1 MNAHVPTEGTASL
14 VAPPSDFVLSDAP
27 AAARAALSV
36 LREIEV
42 DYEDGI
48 AWSWMRH
55 TGRPAITAPLIADGH
70 AWAEHLAVLAAS
82 GDVRFGVLGSR
93 FPGIYNLGG
102 DLNLF
107 AEHIRN
113 RDLDALIRYGEACVG
128 LAKRLRSASAAGLVS
143 VALVQGTAMGGG
155 FEGARFMDLVVAERC
170 AKFSLP
176 EALFNLFPGMGAVS
190 HLVRRMGPRRARE
203 MLLDGEEFDAA
214 SLHDAGVVDILTEN
228 GAGRDAIRAYA
239 RKYRRRHNAL
249 ASICG
254 AVRDAGP
261 SDAELVTIV
270 RFWAEAALKITESD
284 LRMMEKL
291 VQRQERLLRVEAA
304 A

>member
-1 MNAHVPTEGTASL
+1 MNAHVQTEGTAPL
-14 VAPPSDFVLSDAP
+14 VGAPVDLALPGGP
-27 AAARAALSV
+27 GAARAALAG

-55 TGRPAITAPLIADGH
+55 TGRPAITKPLIADGH
-70 AWAEHLAVLAAS
+70 SWAKHLGVLAAS

-102 DLNLF
+102 DLKLF
-107 AEHIRN
+107 AEHIRS
-113 RDLDALIRYGEACVG
+113 RDLDSLVRYGEACVA
-128 LAKRLRSASAAGLVS
+128 LAKTLRDASAAGLVS

-155 FEGARFMDLVVAERC
+155 FEGARFMDLVVAERS
-170 AKFSLP
+170 AKFGLP

-190 HLVRRMGPRRARE
+190 HLVRRVGPRRARE
-203 MLLDGEEFDAA
+203 MLLDGADFDAQ
-214 SLHDAGVVDILTEN
+214 SMYDAGIVDILAEDGT
-228 GAGRDAIRAYA
+228 GQDAIRAYA

-249 ASICG
+249 SSICG

-261 SDAELVTIV
+261 SDAELVAIV
-270 RFWAEAALKITESD
+270 RFWAESALKIADSD

-291 VQRQERLLRVEAA
+291 VQRQERLLGVEAA